1 MPFEYA
7 ADRNKSQY
15 DDDASAGGG
24 EPIETEQHSQNYG
37 AGGHPTE
44 QQRQFIL
51 ERASESTQ

>member
-7 ADRNKSQY
+7 ANTNKRQ
-15 DDDASAGGG
+15 DDEDGDGVSSAGGG

-44 QQRQFIL
+44 
-51 ERASESTQ
+51 

>member
-1 MPFEYA
+1 MKQTRHSEVKPMPFEYA

-44 QQRQFIL
+44 Q
-51 ERASESTQ
+51 